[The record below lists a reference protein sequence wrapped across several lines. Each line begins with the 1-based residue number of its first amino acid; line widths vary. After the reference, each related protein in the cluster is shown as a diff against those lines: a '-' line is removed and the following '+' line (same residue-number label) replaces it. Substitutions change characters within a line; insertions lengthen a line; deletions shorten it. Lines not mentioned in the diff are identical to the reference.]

1 MLLNDR
7 TVVITGLGVVSA
19 LGTGLDKFWQNV
31 VAGENGIGEITQFD
45 ASQFSTRIAAEVK
58 DFQAEEYMDRKEA
71 RRRDRYIQFA
81 SACAKMA
88 WQDANLNEG
97 QYDPQRSGVIISSG
111 IGGIAT
117 FESNNFTYFQKGPGR
132 ISPFFIPMMISNM
145 ASGVVSIELGVKG
158 VNYAVTSAC
167 ASSAHAIGTATDMI
181 RLGRAD
187 LMVTGGSEAAITPM
201 AVGGFCSMHALSTR
215 NDDPSHACR
224 PFDKERD
231 GFVMGE
237 GAAVLILESL
247 AHAKARGAKIYAVLA
262 GYGATAD
269 AHHITAPDPEGR
281 GAMNAMR
288 FAIQDAGLSLE
299 DIDYI
304 NAHGTST
311 PLGDPA
317 EVKAIK
323 GVFGERAYKLAVS
336 STKSMLGHTLGATG
350 AIEAVIS
357 ALSLKHQILAPTIN
371 YEYPDPE
378 CDLDFVPNLA
388 RQQEVRAVLSN
399 SFGFGGQNAVLALA
413 RYQA

>member
-167 ASSAHAIGTATDMI
+167 ASSAHAIGTAADMI

-299 DIDYI
+299 DID
-304 NAHGTST
+304 
-311 PLGDPA
+311 
-317 EVKAIK
+317 
-323 GVFGERAYKLAVS
+323 
-336 STKSMLGHTLGATG
+336 
-350 AIEAVIS
+350 
-357 ALSLKHQILAPTIN
+357 
-371 YEYPDPE
+371 
-378 CDLDFVPNLA
+378 
-388 RQQEVRAVLSN
+388 
-399 SFGFGGQNAVLALA
+399 
-413 RYQA
+413 